1 MSIHV
6 STNKFMDVKFIAQ
19 GLDPERSHPIGGI
32 IIDALNQDEYNT
44 FSAFVAFAS
53 TGGIE
58 NIKDQLV
65 AFKIKIEEVIF
76 DCISALI
83 CTVHQKRLS
92 TN

>member
-32 IIDALNQDEYNT
+32 IIDAFNL
-44 FSAFVAFAS
+44 S
-53 TGGIE
+53 
-58 NIKDQLV
+58 LL
-65 AFKIKIEEVIF
+65 KIEEVIF